1 MSGSLMWSTCPQ
13 LPFETPKAM
22 SLDEIVATQDDFV
35 RAARNAM
42 GAGCD
47 GVEIHAGNG

>member
-1 MSGSLMWSTCPQ
+1 MP
-13 LPFETPKAM
+13 
-22 SLDEIVATQDDFV
+22 LDDIVATQDDFV
-35 RAARNAM
+35 RAARNAL

>member
-1 MSGSLMWSTCPQ
+1 
-13 LPFETPKAM
+13 M

-35 RAARNAM
+35 KAARYAL

>member
-1 MSGSLMWSTCPQ
+1 
-13 LPFETPKAM
+13 M
-22 SLDEIVATQDDFV
+22 SLDDIVATQDDFV
-35 RAARNAM
+35 KAARYAL